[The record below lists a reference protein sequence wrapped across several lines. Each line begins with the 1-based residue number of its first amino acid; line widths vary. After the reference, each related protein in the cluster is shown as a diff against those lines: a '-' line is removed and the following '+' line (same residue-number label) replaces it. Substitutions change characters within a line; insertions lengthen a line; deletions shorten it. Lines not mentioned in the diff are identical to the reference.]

1 MGSLLVHTLTN
12 FFLCHYE
19 KAWLNETWFKL
30 VVCRR
35 FVDDI
40 FVMVKSKE
48 HLKLFISYMNLKHK
62 YTKFTFEAEDLFF
75 FIFDIKVTHKTKR
88 FVTSIFGKA
97 TLSGVFTNYDSVIFD
112 ICKVVLVQKIL
123 FWCFKICFSR
133 KIFKFK

>member
-12 FFLCHYE
+12 VFLRHYE

-40 FVMVKSKE
+40 FVMFKFE
-48 HLKLFISYMNLKHK
+48 ENLKLFVSYMNLKHK
-62 YTKFTFEAEDLFF
+62 YAKFTFEAEDLIF
-75 FIFDIKVTHKTKR
+75 FIFDIKITHKIKR
-88 FVTSIFGKA
+88 FVTSIFSKA

-112 ICKVVLVQKIL
+112 IYKVGLVQTIL
-123 FWCFKICFSR
+123 FWCFKIFPSR